1 MRPTLPIP
9 TRSLLAAPRRFGGWR
24 GSLLGY
30 FLLLWCFGAAA
41 APPARGPEQ
50 QLTLSAAREEVFIEP
65 RNYSVLEDPSGKLSL
80 HDVQQPAQAARFVAG
95 STISTNM
102 QHPGAAYWLRLTLRA
117 AGPQPQHWYLE
128 LYDSHLSDV
137 VFYPETGSTAGLV
150 HTGADQAFTSRP
162 YSYKNFLL
170 RLPLRADETRTFYLR
185 LQANSKTS
193 FLARLRTEQ
202 GLVECFQQEYGL
214 LGAFYGVL
222 LIMVVYNLCLFFFTH
237 EQTYLRYVLYV
248 LSCSLVFL
256 SEDGLGFQYLW
267 PQHPWFNQLVII
279 SSAPLLLLTFS
290 YYARQFLDAPQRL
303 PRYDPWVRNV
313 VLLSAG
319 ALLLDALFWQSD
331 LGFWLYLL
339 PYGMLFF
346 AAVRVWRRGF
356 QPARFFV
363 LSHTL
368 VVVSVGFLILRKLG
382 IDTFTNTFTVYSM
395 NVAFVMEVVV
405 LSYALG
411 EKIKGIQD
419 ATLKAQQ
426 RLVKQLRKKHQ
437 VQEQLVEQ
445 LRQNDELKDQL
456 NSELENL
463 VAQRTEELRRQGE
476 TIAAQN
482 RELLQANGLLALQSA
497 AIEKLNGD
505 LQRDLQKAQTA
516 RVLSQEVDFGEFS
529 QIYPD
534 KDACLS
540 YLADLK
546 WAQGYHCRKCGHDN
560 YCEGREPHSR
570 RCTRCRYVES
580 ATAYTLLQKCKFPIV
595 KAFYAVFLLH
605 THKGNYSAQELS
617 RVLDLRRATCWSF
630 SQKVLEAL
638 RRQSTEAHEEES
650 WTQLLLD
657 DSATE
662 TDEGSDEEAVMEV
675 AGPRKAEPW
684 SGKAKTSEKKVG

>member
-9 TRSLLAAPRRFGGWR
+9 TRSTRSAVAGPRHWWQLL
-24 GSLLGY
+24 LLC
-30 FLLLWCFGAAA
+30 FLLIAQAAGAAA
-41 APPARGPEQ
+41 SPGPEER
-50 QLTLSAAREEVFIEP
+50 LHVRTGDEELFIEP
-65 RNYSVLEDPSGKLSL
+65 RNYSVLEDPTGKLTL
-80 HDVQQPAQAARFVAG
+80 QDVQQPQHAAHFVAG
-95 STISTNM
+95 SSISTNM
-102 QHPGAAYWLRLTLRA
+102 QHPGVAYWLRLTVQA
-117 AGPQPQHWYLE
+117 HGPQPQHWYLE

-137 VFYPETGSTAGLV
+137 VFFPQAEVPNNLV
-150 HTGADQAFTSRP
+150 HTGADKAFSSRP
-162 YSYKNFLL
+162 YAYKNFLL
-170 RLPLRADETRTFYLR
+170 RLPLRGDEVQTYYLR

-202 GLVECFQQEYGL
+202 GIVECFQQEYGL

-222 LIMVVYNLCLFFFTH
+222 LIMVVYNLCLYFFTH
-237 EQTYLRYVLYV
+237 EQTYVRYVLYV

-267 PQHPWFNQLVII
+267 PNHPWFNQLVIT

-290 YYARQFLDAPQRL
+290 YYARHFLDAPQRL
-303 PRYDPWVRNV
+303 PKYDPWMRNV
-313 VLLSAG
+313 VLFSAA
-319 ALLLDALFWQSD
+319 ALLLDAFWWQSD
-331 LGFWLYLL
+331 LSFWFYLL
-339 PYGMLFF
+339 PYGMLFY
-346 AAVRVWRRGF
+346 AALRVWQRGF
-356 QPARFFV
+356 RPARFFV

-395 NVAFVMEVVV
+395 NVAFVTEVVV

-426 RLVKQLRKKHQ
+426 RLVKQLRKKHE

-445 LRQNDELKDQL
+445 LRQNEDLKDQL

-463 VAQRTEELRRQGE
+463 VAQRTEELRQQGE

-505 LQRDLQKAQTA
+505 LQRDLQKAQAA

-534 KDACLS
+534 KDACLR

-546 WAQGYHCRKCGHDN
+546 WTDGYHCRKCGHDN

-580 ATAYTLLQKCKFPIV
+580 ATAYTLLQKCKFSIV

-630 SQKVLEAL
+630 SQKVVDAM
-638 RRQSTEAHEEES
+638 RRQVAEGSDEDS
-650 WTQLLLD
+650 WTHLLLD
-657 DSATE
+657 DTGAETE
-662 TDEGSDEEAVMEV
+662 DAGDEETAVV
-675 AGPRKAEPW
+675 AGLERKVEAW
-684 SGKAKTSEKKVG
+684 ASKGKNTEKKVG

>member
-1 MRPTLPIP
+1 MRPTTKLPNIAILP
-9 TRSLLAAPRRFGGWR
+9 PLARCLGWLTLL
-24 GSLLGY
+24 
-30 FLLLWCFGAAA
+30 LLLWRPAAA
-41 APPARGPEQ
+41 APPGPEQ
-50 QLTLSAAREEVFIEP
+50 QLTVRADQEEVLILP
-65 RNYSVLEDPSGKLSL
+65 QHYSVLEDPSGRMTLS
-80 HDVQQPAQAARFVAG
+80 DVQLGVNAARFVAG

-102 QHPGAAYWLRLTLRA
+102 QHPGSAYWLRLTVRA
-117 AGPQPQHWYLE
+117 LGPQPQHWYLE
-128 LYDSHLSDV
+128 LYDSHISEA
-137 VFYPETGSTAGLV
+137 VFFPDAATGQGAV
-150 HTGADQAFTSRP
+150 RTGADHAFSSRA
-162 YSYKNFLL
+162 YGYKNFLL
-170 RLPLRADETRTFYLR
+170 RLPQHPDGTRTYYLR

-202 GLVECFQQEYGL
+202 GLVENFQMEYGL
-214 LGAFYGVL
+214 LGGFYGIL
-222 LIMVVYNLCLFFFTH
+222 LIMVVYNLCLYFFTH

-267 PQHPWFNQLVII
+267 PDYPWFNQLITNL
-279 SSAPLLLLTFS
+279 SAPLLLLTFS
-290 YYARQFLDAPQRL
+290 YYARHFLDAPQRL

-313 VLLSAG
+313 VLLSAA
-319 ALLLDALFWQSD
+319 ALLLDAFWWQSD
-331 LGFWLYLL
+331 LSFWLYLL
-339 PYGMLFF
+339 PYGMLFV

-356 QPARFFV
+356 RPARFFL

-382 IDTFTNTFTVYSM
+382 IDTFTNAFTVYSM
-395 NVAFVMEVVV
+395 NAAFVLEVVI

-426 RLVKQLRKKHQ
+426 RLVKQLRKKHE

-456 NSELENL
+456 NTELENL
-463 VAQRTEELRRQGE
+463 VAQRTEELRRQGD

-505 LQRDLQKAQTA
+505 LQRDLQKAQAA

-605 THKGNYSAQELS
+605 THKGSYSAQELS
-617 RVLDLRRATCWSF
+617 RVLELRRATCWSF
-630 SQKVLEAL
+630 SQKVLEAM
-638 RRQSTEAHEEES
+638 RRQAGDAAEDES

-657 DSATE
+657 DTSTE
-662 TDEGSDEEAVMEV
+662 AEEVGEEEAAV
-675 AGPRKAEPW
+675 APGLARKVEAW
-684 SGKAKTSEKKVG
+684 VGKAKTTEKKVG

>member
-9 TRSLLAAPRRFGGWR
+9 NTFLFLARSGPLRWLVTLLVGVLLSGFSTAAP
-24 GSLLGY
+24 L
-30 FLLLWCFGAAA
+30 
-41 APPARGPEQ
+41 GPEKP
-50 QLTLSAAREEVFIEP
+50 LTVSARQEEVLILP
-65 RNYSVLEDPSGKLSL
+65 PNYSVLEDPGGKMTLT
-80 HDVQQPAQAARFVAG
+80 DVQLGVNAARFVAG

-102 QHPGAAYWLRLTLRA
+102 QHTGAAYWLRLTVQAR
-117 AGPQPQHWYLE
+117 GPLPQHWYLE

-137 VFYPETGSTAGLV
+137 VFFPDAADPASAV
-150 HTGADQAFTSRP
+150 HTGADRSFFSRP
-162 YSYKNFLL
+162 YGYKNFLL
-170 RLPLRADETRTFYLR
+170 RLPLRADQTQTYYLR

-202 GLVECFQQEYGL
+202 GLVERFQQEYGL
-214 LGAFYGVL
+214 LGGFYGIL
-222 LIMVVYNLCLFFFTH
+222 LIMVVYNLCLYFFTH

-267 PQHPWFNQLVII
+267 PGHPWFNQLVII

-290 YYARQFLDAPQRL
+290 YYARHFLDAPQRL
-303 PRYDPWVRNV
+303 PHYDPWVRNV
-313 VLLSAG
+313 VLLSAA
-319 ALLLDALFWQSD
+319 ALLVDALWWQSD
-331 LGFWLYLL
+331 LSFWLYLL
-339 PYGMLFF
+339 PYGMLFV
-346 AAVRVWRRGF
+346 AALRVWRGGF
-356 QPARFFV
+356 RPARFFL

-395 NVAFVMEVVV
+395 NAAFVLEVVI

-419 ATLKAQQ
+419 ATLRAQQ
-426 RLVKQLRKKHQ
+426 RLVKQLRKKHE

-456 NSELENL
+456 NTELEGL
-463 VAQRTEELRRQGE
+463 VAQRTEELREQGE

-505 LQRDLQKAQTA
+505 LQRDLQKAQAA
-516 RVLSQEVDFGEFS
+516 RVLAQEVDFGEFS

-560 YCEGREPHSR
+560 FCEGREPHSR

-605 THKGNYSAQELS
+605 THKGNYPAQELS

-630 SQKVLEAL
+630 SQKVLEAM
-638 RRQSTEAHEEES
+638 RRQAADAAEDES
-650 WTQLLLD
+650 WTDLLLD
-657 DSATE
+657 DTAA
-662 TDEGSDEEAVMEV
+662 DSDETGEEEV
-675 AGPRKAEPW
+675 TSVPVLARKVETWA
-684 SGKAKTSEKKVG
+684 SKAKTSEKKVG